1 MRGDASTKRFPARL
15 DRLGGLLRGLL
26 VMSAAGL
33 ATVTMTSCDPFG
45 LKDDDQAA
53 QLANLKG
60 HAAVV
65 WTLNGTPL
73 TVESCKA
80 ERITSM
86 NVFVASKQNRDEAV
100 EFLNVTCELDRYSM
114 AMIPSGPVR
123 VFVDAI
129 KESSSKD
136 PCVRYSAQVDVTA
149 GSSFPSQ
156 ATPMPLKF
164 VANCP

>member
-1 MRGDASTKRFPARL
+1 MRGDASTKRFPARF
-15 DRLGGLLRGLL
+15 DRLGGLWRNLMVLA
-26 VMSAAGL
+26 VAGS

-45 LKDDDQAA
+45 LKDQDQAA

-60 HAAVV
+60 HAAIV

-73 TVESCKA
+73 TVDSCKA

-86 NVFVASKQNRDEAV
+86 NVFVASKQNRDENV

-114 AMIPSGPVR
+114 AMIPTGPVR
-123 VFVDAI
+123 IFVDAV
-129 KESSSKD
+129 KEASGKEQ
-136 PCVRYSAQVDVTA
+136 CVRYSAQVDVTS

-156 ATPMPLKF
+156 PTPVPLKF